1 MKSLEKNIVPI
12 VVAGAIVLAASK
24 LLSKKDSDNKGT
36 TDEPKDVPN
45 VPQGSPYADKVRA
58 LQKALGVGVDGDAG
72 KETNGALENLFTSP
86 PTKIPYDLS
95 KQQNYPSLKARG
107 KGAVSPDNV
116 DFYINAIK
124 TKTYPS
130 ALYTSNQAVQGDAK
144 TIKAAYEKGGVLR
157 TKRVIIVKGVVK
169 DTARN
174 VYVSTGKE
182 YKYYANVTFI
192 TPEAFSRSR
201 VKIVDITS
209 LGNLVVQVSPA
220 TIQYPINQPVY
231 NLLIKPS
238 DLIVSN

>member
-12 VVAGAIVLAASK
+12 VIAGAIVLAASK
-24 LLSKKDSDNKGT
+24 LLSKKDGDKKEN
-36 TDEPKDVPN
+36 DDPKDIPN

-72 KETNGALENLFTSP
+72 KETNGALENLFTTP
-86 PTKIPYDLS
+86 PKKISYELS
-95 KQQNYPSLKARG
+95 KQQNYPNLKARG
-107 KGAVSPDNV
+107 KGAVSPDNI
-116 DFYINAIK
+116 DFYINALSK
-124 TKTYPS
+124 KTYPS
-130 ALYTSNQAVQGDAK
+130 ALYTSNQAVSGDAR

-174 VYVSTGKE
+174 VYVGTGKE

-192 TPEAFSRSR
+192 IPEAFSRSR
-201 VKIVDITS
+201 VKIIDITS

-238 DLIVSN
+238 DLIVSD